1 MINGRKNMLK
11 TIKKYKMP
19 YLFILPFFVL
29 FLVFQLIPIIW
40 TVYISFT
47 QWRGIGDPQFIG
59 LDNYKKILIDNMF
72 WEALKNTVVYWV
84 SGLVLILIFALLI
97 ATILNSD
104 LLKGRVFFKTVT
116 SLPNVCAAIAM
127 GLIFRLFF
135 DENAGLINEALQ
147 AFGLS
152 RVPWLTSTQFSKIPV
167 IILNVWRNTPWFTM
181 IILSGLLNIPRD
193 YYEAATMDGA
203 SKWKQFCYI
212 TLPSLGNILFFCSV
226 TLTVDSWKL
235 FNESYILP
243 GPGTSNTSLF
253 QYMYESGFNTFNM
266 GYASSIGVVLIVILA
281 IISVIQLAVRRRQ
294 GEI

>member
-1 MINGRKNMLK
+1 MLK

-59 LDNYKKILIDNMF
+59 WDNYKKILIDNMF
-72 WEALKNTVVYWV
+72 WEALKNTVVYWL

-116 SLPNVCAAIAM
+116 FLPNVCAAIAM

-147 AFGLS
+147 AFGFS

-203 SKWKQFCYI
+203 GKWKQFCYI

>member
-1 MINGRKNMLK
+1 MS
-11 TIKKYKMP
+11 
-19 YLFILPFFVL
+19 
-29 FLVFQLIPIIW
+29 Q
-40 TVYISFT
+40 
-47 QWRGIGDPQFIG
+47 
-59 LDNYKKILIDNMF
+59 
-72 WEALKNTVVYWV
+72 
-84 SGLVLILIFALLI
+84 
-97 ATILNSD
+97 
-104 LLKGRVFFKTVT
+104 GRVFFKTVT
-116 SLPNVCAAIAM
+116 FLPNVCAAIAM

-135 DENAGLINEALQ
+135 DENAGLINEALET
-147 AFGLS
+147 FGLS
-152 RVPWLTSTQFSKIPV
+152 RIPWLTSTQFSKVPV

-203 SKWKQFCYI
+203 GKWKQFCYI

-281 IISVIQLAVRRRQ
+281 VISVIQLVVRRRQ

>member
-1 MINGRKNMLK
+1 MLK
-11 TIKKYKMP
+11 TLKKYKMP

-72 WEALKNTVVYWV
+72 WEALKNTVVYWL

-116 SLPNVCAAIAM
+116 FLPNVCAAIAM

-203 SKWKQFCYI
+203 GKWKQFCYI

>member
-1 MINGRKNMLK
+1 
-11 TIKKYKMP
+11 MP

-59 LDNYKKILIDNMF
+59 WANYQKILIDNMF
-72 WEALKNTVVYWV
+72 WDALKNTVVYWI

-97 ATILNSD
+97 ASILNSE

-116 SLPNVCAAIAM
+116 FLPNVCAAIAM

-135 DENAGLINEALQ
+135 DENAGLINEALET
-147 AFGLS
+147 FGLS
-152 RVPWLTSTQFSKIPV
+152 RIPWLTSTQFSKVPV

-203 SKWKQFCYI
+203 GKWKQFCYI

-243 GPGTSNTSLF
+243 GSGTSNTSLF

-266 GYASSIGVVLIVILA
+266 GYASSIGVVLIVVLA
-281 IISVIQLAVRRRQ
+281 VISVIQLVVRRRQ

>member
-1 MINGRKNMLK
+1 MLK

-59 LDNYKKILIDNMF
+59 WDNYKKILIDNMF
-72 WEALKNTVVYWV
+72 WEALKNTVVYWI

-104 LLKGRVFFKTVT
+104 LLKGRVIFKTVT
-116 SLPNVCAAIAM
+116 FLPNVCAAIAM

-203 SKWKQFCYI
+203 GKWKQFCYI

>member
-1 MINGRKNMLK
+1 
-11 TIKKYKMP
+11 MP

-59 LDNYKKILIDNMF
+59 LDNYKKILVDNMF

-116 SLPNVCAAIAM
+116 FLPNVCAAIAM

>member
-1 MINGRKNMLK
+1 MLK

-59 LDNYKKILIDNMF
+59 WDNYKKILIDNMF
-72 WEALKNTVVYWV
+72 WEALKNTVVYWI

-116 SLPNVCAAIAM
+116 FLPNVCAAIAM

-147 AFGLS
+147 AFGVS

-193 YYEAATMDGA
+193 YYVAATMDGA
-203 SKWKQFCYI
+203 GKWKQFCYI

>member
-1 MINGRKNMLK
+1 MLK

-59 LDNYKKILIDNMF
+59 WDNYKKILIDNMF
-72 WEALKNTVVYWV
+72 WEALKNTVVYWI

-116 SLPNVCAAIAM
+116 FLPNVCAAIAM

-147 AFGLS
+147 AFGVS

-203 SKWKQFCYI
+203 GKWKQFCYI

-266 GYASSIGVVLIVILA
+266 CYASSIGVVLIVILA

>member
-1 MINGRKNMLK
+1 MLK

-59 LDNYKKILIDNMF
+59 WDNYKKILIDNMF
-72 WEALKNTVVYWV
+72 WEALKNTVVYWI

-116 SLPNVCAAIAM
+116 FLPNVCAAIAM

-203 SKWKQFCYI
+203 GKWKQFCYI

-253 QYMYESGFNTFNM
+253 QYMY
-266 GYASSIGVVLIVILA
+266 ASSIGVVLIVILA

>member
-1 MINGRKNMLK
+1 MLK

-116 SLPNVCAAIAM
+116 FLPNVCAAIAM

-203 SKWKQFCYI
+203 GKWKQFCYI

-266 GYASSIGVVLIVILA
+266 GYASSIGVVLIVIFA

>member
-1 MINGRKNMLK
+1 MLK

-59 LDNYKKILIDNMF
+59 WANYQKILIDNMF
-72 WEALKNTVVYWV
+72 WDALKNTVVYWI

-97 ATILNSD
+97 ASILNSE

-116 SLPNVCAAIAM
+116 FLPNVCAAIAM

-135 DENAGLINEALQ
+135 DENAGLINEALET
-147 AFGLS
+147 FGLS
-152 RVPWLTSTQFSKIPV
+152 RIPWLTSTQFSKVPV

-203 SKWKQFCYI
+203 GKWKQFCYI

-281 IISVIQLAVRRRQ
+281 VISVIQLAVRRRQ

>member
-1 MINGRKNMLK
+1 
-11 TIKKYKMP
+11 MP

-59 LDNYKKILIDNMF
+59 WANYQKILIDNMF
-72 WEALKNTVVYWV
+72 WDALKNTVVYWI

-97 ATILNSD
+97 ASILNSE

-116 SLPNVCAAIAM
+116 FLPNVCAAIAM

-135 DENAGLINEALQ
+135 DENAGLINEALET
-147 AFGLS
+147 FGLS
-152 RVPWLTSTQFSKIPV
+152 RIPWLTSTQFSKVPV
-167 IILNVWRNTPWFTM
+167 IILNVWRITPWFTM

-203 SKWKQFCYI
+203 GKWKQFCYI

-281 IISVIQLAVRRRQ
+281 VISVIQLVVRRRQ

>member
-1 MINGRKNMLK
+1 MLK
-11 TIKKYKMP
+11 TIKKYNMP

-59 LDNYKKILIDNMF
+59 WDNYKKILIDNMF
-72 WEALKNTVVYWV
+72 WEALKNTVVYWI

-116 SLPNVCAAIAM
+116 FLPNVCAAIAM

-203 SKWKQFCYI
+203 GKWKQFCYI

>member
-1 MINGRKNMLK
+1 MLK

-72 WEALKNTVVYWV
+72 WEALKNTVVYWL
-84 SGLVLILIFALLI
+84 SGLVMILIFALLI

-116 SLPNVCAAIAM
+116 FLPNVCAAIAM

>member
-1 MINGRKNMLK
+1 MLK
-11 TIKKYKMP
+11 TIKMP

-59 LDNYKKILIDNMF
+59 WDNYKKILIDNMF
-72 WEALKNTVVYWV
+72 WEALKNTVVYWI

-116 SLPNVCAAIAM
+116 FLPNVCAAIAM

-203 SKWKQFCYI
+203 GKWKQFCYI

>member
-1 MINGRKNMLK
+1 MLK

-59 LDNYKKILIDNMF
+59 WANYQKILIDNMF
-72 WEALKNTVVYWV
+72 WDALKNTVVYWI

-97 ATILNSD
+97 ASILNSE

-116 SLPNVCAAIAM
+116 FLPNVCAAIAM

-135 DENAGLINEALQ
+135 DENAGLINEALET
-147 AFGLS
+147 FGFS
-152 RVPWLTSTQFSKIPV
+152 RIPWLTSTQFSKVPV

-203 SKWKQFCYI
+203 GKWKQFCYI

>member
-1 MINGRKNMLK
+1 MLK

-72 WEALKNTVVYWV
+72 WEALKNTVVYWL

-104 LLKGRVFFKTVT
+104 FLKGRVFFKTVT
-116 SLPNVCAAIAM
+116 FLPNVCAAIAM

-203 SKWKQFCYI
+203 GKWKQFCYI

>member
-1 MINGRKNMLK
+1 
-11 TIKKYKMP
+11 
-19 YLFILPFFVL
+19 
-29 FLVFQLIPIIW
+29 
-40 TVYISFT
+40 
-47 QWRGIGDPQFIG
+47 
-59 LDNYKKILIDNMF
+59 
-72 WEALKNTVVYWV
+72 
-84 SGLVLILIFALLI
+84 
-97 ATILNSD
+97 
-104 LLKGRVFFKTVT
+104 
-116 SLPNVCAAIAM
+116 
-127 GLIFRLFF
+127 
-135 DENAGLINEALQ
+135 
-147 AFGLS
+147 
-152 RVPWLTSTQFSKIPV
+152 
-167 IILNVWRNTPWFTM
+167 M

-203 SKWKQFCYI
+203 SNWKQFCYI
-212 TLPSLGNILFFCSV
+212 TLPSLGNILLFCSV

>member
-1 MINGRKNMLK
+1 
-11 TIKKYKMP
+11 MP

-47 QWRGIGDPQFIG
+47 QWRGIGEPQFIG
-59 LDNYKKILIDNMF
+59 WANYQKILIDNMF
-72 WEALKNTVVYWV
+72 WDALKNTVVYWI
-84 SGLVLILIFALLI
+84 SGLVLILVFALLI
-97 ATILNSD
+97 ASILNSE
-104 LLKGRVFFKTVT
+104 LLKGRTFFKTVT
-116 SLPNVCAAIAM
+116 FLPNVCAAIAM

-135 DENAGLINEALQ
+135 DENAGLINEALE

-152 RVPWLTSTQFSKIPV
+152 RVPWLTSTQYSKIPV

-181 IILSGLLNIPRD
+181 IILSGLLNIPKD

-203 SKWKQFCYI
+203 GKWKQFCYI

-281 IISVIQLAVRRRQ
+281 VISVIQLVVRRRQ

>member
-1 MINGRKNMLK
+1 MLK

-59 LDNYKKILIDNMF
+59 WDNYKKILIDNMF
-72 WEALKNTVVYWV
+72 WEALRNTVVYWI

-116 SLPNVCAAIAM
+116 FLPNVCAAIAM

-203 SKWKQFCYI
+203 GKWKQFCYI

>member
-1 MINGRKNMLK
+1 MIDHLND
-11 TIKKYKMP
+11 T
-19 YLFILPFFVL
+19 LFGYFS

-59 LDNYKKILIDNMF
+59 WDNYKKILIDNMF
-72 WEALKNTVVYWV
+72 WEALKNTVVYWI

-116 SLPNVCAAIAM
+116 FLPNVCAAIAM

-203 SKWKQFCYI
+203 GKWKQFCYI

>member
-1 MINGRKNMLK
+1 MLK

-116 SLPNVCAAIAM
+116 FLPNVCAAIAM

-203 SKWKQFCYI
+203 GKWKQFCYI

>member
-1 MINGRKNMLK
+1 MLK

-59 LDNYKKILIDNMF
+59 WDNYKKILIDNMF
-72 WEALKNTVVYWV
+72 WEALKNTVVYWL

-116 SLPNVCAAIAM
+116 FLPNVCAAIAM

-181 IILSGLLNIPRD
+181 IILSGLLKIPRD

-203 SKWKQFCYI
+203 GKWKQFCYI

>member
-1 MINGRKNMLK
+1 
-11 TIKKYKMP
+11 MP

-72 WEALKNTVVYWV
+72 WEALKNTVVYWL

-116 SLPNVCAAIAM
+116 FLPNVCAAIAM

-203 SKWKQFCYI
+203 GKWKQFCYI

>member
-1 MINGRKNMLK
+1 MLK

-59 LDNYKKILIDNMF
+59 WDNYKKILIDNMF
-72 WEALKNTVVYWV
+72 WEALKNTVVYWI

-116 SLPNVCAAIAM
+116 FLPNVCAAIAM

-203 SKWKQFCYI
+203 GKWKQFCYI

-253 QYMYESGFNTFNM
+253 QYMYESGLNTFNM

>member
-1 MINGRKNMLK
+1 MLK

-59 LDNYKKILIDNMF
+59 WDNYKKILIDNMF
-72 WEALKNTVVYWV
+72 WEALKNTVVYWL

-104 LLKGRVFFKTVT
+104 LLKGRVLFKTVT
-116 SLPNVCAAIAM
+116 FLPNVCAAIAM

-203 SKWKQFCYI
+203 GKWKQFCYI

>member
-1 MINGRKNMLK
+1 MLK

-47 QWRGIGDPQFIG
+47 QWRGIGDPPCIG
-59 LDNYKKILIDNMF
+59 LYNYKKILIDNMF

-116 SLPNVCAAIAM
+116 FLPNVCAAIAM